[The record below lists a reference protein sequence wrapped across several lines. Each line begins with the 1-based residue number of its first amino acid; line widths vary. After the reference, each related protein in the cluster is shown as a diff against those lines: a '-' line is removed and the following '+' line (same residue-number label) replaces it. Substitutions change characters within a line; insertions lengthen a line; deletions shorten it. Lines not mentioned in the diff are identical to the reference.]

1 MGERGLTCN
10 GGKES
15 LPIREIQ
22 KRERGRGREDSALL
36 VLSVS
41 VPDSI
46 SMHGVMRAS
55 FGSCFWLKQALLS
68 LRIIHS
74 LSHTKPLSPIHH
86 SSTFQREKN
95 IKINLNNVTTIKGN
109 AGKLDT

>member
-1 MGERGLTCN
+1 M
-10 GGKES
+10 GGKSHYLSEKDR
-15 LPIREIQ
+15 RE
-22 KRERGRGREDSALL
+22 RERGRGREDSALL

-86 SSTFQREKN
+86 SSTFQKEK
-95 IKINLNNVTTIKGN
+95 T
-109 AGKLDT
+109 